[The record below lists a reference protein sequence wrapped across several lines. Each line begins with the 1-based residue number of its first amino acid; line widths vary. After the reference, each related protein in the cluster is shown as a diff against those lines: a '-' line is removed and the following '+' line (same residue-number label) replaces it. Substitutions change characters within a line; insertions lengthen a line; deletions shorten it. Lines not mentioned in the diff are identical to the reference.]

1 MSTFNEGIIAEFREN
16 GGVVESHGFGS
27 DLVLLHTTGART
39 GEERVNPLMAVAD
52 EGSWLIV
59 ASFAGAP
66 RHPAW
71 YFNLQANP
79 DATIETGVD
88 EIPVTATDLEGAAYD
103 RAWALVAARSDAFE
117 GYAARAG
124 RRIPVVRLTR
134 R

>member
-39 GEERVNPLMAVAD
+39 GESRVNPLMAVAD
-52 EGSWLIV
+52 EGSWIIV
-59 ASFAGAP
+59 ASFGGAP

-79 DATIETGVD
+79 HAAIETGAE
-88 EIPVTATDLEGAAYD
+88 EIPVTATDLEGAEYD

>member
-39 GEERVNPLMAVAD
+39 GEARVNPLMAVAD
-52 EGSWLIV
+52 EGSWIIV
-59 ASFAGAP
+59 ASFGGAP

-103 RAWALVAARSDAFE
+103 RAWALVVARSDAFE

-124 RRIPVVRLTR
+124 RRIPVVKLTR